1 MLNVTICIGN
11 TEIADTFMNLSEI
24 GTERFGRDFSN
35 FANHAATK
43 AAFHFAGFRTSNGST
58 ITKTVYVHFGDKPPI
73 CFPAQID
80 FSAPGNMVEV
90 LDKFRSELAQSLRE
104 TFAYA
109 IVYLQNGLEG

>member
-1 MLNVTICIGN
+1 MLNVTICIGD
-11 TEIADTFMNLSEI
+11 TELAETFVDTTA
-24 GTERFGRDFSN
+24 GTKELGVEFGN
-35 FANHAATK
+35 FATGAAIL

-90 LDKFRSELAQSLRE
+90 LDKFRSELAQNLRE
-104 TFAYA
+104 TFAYV
-109 IVYLQNGLEG
+109 IVYKGEYLDD